1 MTQEIVDLHQMYV
14 NIANIVYD
22 LSCFLYQGFHD
33 SNEKLFI
40 SQCLKIT
47 QNVVFHNFASEA
59 S

>member
-33 SNEKLFI
+33 SNEKLFTMFKNH
-40 SQCLKIT
+40 S
-47 QNVVFHNFASEA
+47 NVSFLNFASEA

>member
-33 SNEKLFI
+33 SNEKL

-47 QNVVFHNFASEA
+47 QKVSFFNFASEA